1 VNLRKAN
8 DNEYPYRLV
17 LADDDSLYRL
27 ALKRILEEK
36 SDLEIVGEANDGFEL
51 LSILSSV
58 KPIPQMAIV
67 DISMPN
73 LGGIKATSK
82 IKSTYPGVKVL
93 ILSIHR
99 EKEYIREALAAG
111 ADGYLLKEDADTE
124 LFSAI
129 KKIRQGGVY
138 LSSVLVKDREPD

>member
-1 VNLRKAN
+1 MRKAN

-51 LSILSSV
+51 LSILSSI

-82 IKSTYPGVKVL
+82 IKSTY
-93 ILSIHR
+93 
-99 EKEYIREALAAG
+99 
-111 ADGYLLKEDADTE
+111 
-124 LFSAI
+124 
-129 KKIRQGGVY
+129 
-138 LSSVLVKDREPD
+138 